1 MSYVVRLGGR
11 YLQGET
17 GWGERSCASELDE
30 RGARAAL
37 KLYPYA
43 RTEPCLHAYIDGICH
58 RCQEPEPRVSER
70 LEARTSERPPAPG
83 TQRGLFE

>member
-1 MSYVVRLGGR
+1 MTYVVRLGAY

-58 RCQEPEPRVSER
+58 RCQEPEPRACER
-70 LEARTSERPPAPG
+70 PDVQTSKPPPAPG
-83 TQRGLFE
+83 HQRELF